1 MQIVPG
7 IKTHINTVQN
17 RNFYIFIVIV
27 LFYRFMQQLEDS
39 LNIGLCGHFL
49 ILLAILCMAAFSVV
63 AVQYKKVYK
72 MIQFEHYNIILPC
85 IVIINIAVYVLQPAA
100 SIIRINNL
108 SVIFNVTSGHRPT
121 QSGLPGYRPHIWR
134 FKK

>member
-63 AVQYKKVYK
+63 AVQYKKLYK
-72 MIQFEHYNIILPC
+72 MI
-85 IVIINIAVYVLQPAA
+85 
-100 SIIRINNL
+100 
-108 SVIFNVTSGHRPT
+108 
-121 QSGLPGYRPHIWR
+121 
-134 FKK
+134 